1 MNNNTET
8 KKERR
13 ARMYNLAREVSK
25 LTPEQRNELSSKCMV
40 TTIEGRSLS
49 VTNQCLIAM
58 QIPSATIV
66 GGFRQWLR
74 AGRVVMKGQHGACIW
89 VPCGYKQQATDG
101 ETDIVER
108 TGFILGTV
116 FDVSQT
122 QEKTEQ
128 GSEEQS
134 TNERANVLEMAA

>member
-1 MNNNTET
+1 MTTET

-13 ARMYNLAREVSK
+13 TRIYNLAREVSK
-25 LTPEQRNELSSKCMV
+25 LTPEQRIELSSKCMV

-49 VTNQCLIAM
+49 LTNQCLIAR

-74 AGRVVMKGQHGACIW
+74 AGRCVMKGQHGACIW
-89 VPCGYKQQATDG
+89 VPCGNKEKASDG
-101 ETDIVER
+101 EGVIVER

-122 QEKTEQ
+122 AEKTEQ
-128 GSEEQS
+128 SEQS
-134 TNERANVLEMAA
+134 NERANVLEMAA